1 MLPLQRNSR
10 KISKYNRETPCATV
24 PGDATI
30 PKQSTPPM
38 TRRNLTN
45 IPPGSTTCSVCN
57 TLKDNTEFSFYK
69 DRLTN
74 NGYRLMVNTNC
85 RDCSKMRS
93 KERSAIKKKFKDLVA
108 PKFGT
113 PCECCGKPVTRNWQ
127 LDHDH
132 ETGEFRGWLCK
143 QCNTGL
149 GNLGDTLESIEK
161 AKAYLIRARSNSN
174 LSQQSL
180 INTVS
185 NDK

>member
-1 MLPLQRNSR
+1 
-10 KISKYNRETPCATV
+10 
-24 PGDATI
+24 
-30 PKQSTPPM
+30 
-38 TRRNLTN
+38 
-45 IPPGSTTCSVCN
+45 
-57 TLKDNTEFSFYK
+57 
-69 DRLTN
+69 
-74 NGYRLMVNTNC
+74 MVNTNC